1 MAILKSSARIYDA
14 TGHAIGEGVAYVHL
28 PHGRDTPQAAGG
40 TISLRRWE
48 PDGDDPAYIVL
59 EDGRR
64 LDIAVTQSALSDCSR
79 NHILRF
85 ATSWPPRTPGA

>member
-1 MAILKSSARIYDA
+1 MIRA
-14 TGHAIGEGVAYVHL
+14 
-28 PHGRDTPQAAGG
+28 
-40 TISLRRWE
+40 
-48 PDGDDPAYIVL
+48 IVL

-85 ATSWPPRTPGA
+85 ATSWPPRTPGRLRSGRIAQHGACVVA